1 MPRVI
6 AVSGGKGGTGKSFVA
21 TNLATYL
28 ASLGKSVVLA
38 DVDVEAP
45 NDHILLGVKEL
56 MNEEPIKTFLPI
68 IDYSKCTACGAC
80 VKACDT
86 GALIGARGRPPIVM
100 PRLCSGCMACYY
112 VCPFRAISPD
122 GRRVI
127 GYTYHTPVRKGEASL
142 DLVTGVLREGEEH
155 TPPAVIA
162 ARDRAERVAR
172 GKDALIIDT
181 GAGTG
186 NSVSVAVRGAELL
199 IAVTEPTPLGVHDL
213 AAILELAGAMGLRTW
228 VVVNRWGIGA
238 GEGLDEVIREAGV
251 ERVVRV
257 PYSRGAVEAYVA
269 GEPVILRHR
278 DDPAARALLELGEE
292 VASFMGWS

>member
-28 ASLGKSVVLA
+28 ALLGKSVVLA

-45 NDHILLGVKEL
+45 NDHILLGVNKL
-56 MNEEPIKTFLPI
+56 MNEEPIRTFLPI
-68 IDYSKCTACGAC
+68 IDYNKCTACGAC

-112 VCPFRAISPD
+112 VCPFKAISPE

-127 GYTYHTPVRKGEASL
+127 GYTYHTPVTKNGATL

-162 ARDRAERVAR
+162 ARERAEKVASD
-172 GKDALIIDT
+172 KDILIIDT

-213 AAILELAGAMGLRTW
+213 AAILELANNMGLRAW
-228 VVVNRWGIGA
+228 VVVNRWGIGSD
-238 GEGLDEVIREAGV
+238 EGLEELVKREVV
-251 ERVVRV
+251 ENVVRI

-269 GEPVILRHR
+269 GEPVILRSHE
-278 DDPAARALLELGEE
+278 DPAAKALLNLGKE
-292 VASFMGWS
+292 VSSFMGWS

>member
-1 MPRVI
+1 MPRLI

-28 ASLGKSVVLA
+28 ATLGKSVVLA
-38 DVDVEAP
+38 DADVEAP
-45 NDHILLGVKEL
+45 NDHILLGVTDL
-56 MNEEPIKTFLPI
+56 ANEEPIKTFLPI

-86 GALIGARGRPPIVM
+86 GALIGARGRPPVVM

-112 VCPFRAISPD
+112 VCPFKAISPD

-127 GYTYHTPVRKGEASL
+127 GYTYHTPVRKGGGGLE
-142 DLVTGVLREGEEH
+142 LVTGILREGEEH

-162 ARDRAERVAR
+162 TRARAESVAE
-172 GKDALIIDT
+172 GKEALIIDT

-199 IAVTEPTPLGVHDL
+199 IAVTEPTPLGIHDL
-213 AAILELAGAMGLRTW
+213 SAILELAEAMGLRTW
-228 VVVNRWGIGA
+228 VVVNRWGIGREERI
-238 GEGLDEVIREAGV
+238 EGIIRENGV
-251 ERVVRV
+251 EHVFRV
-257 PYSRGAVEAYVA
+257 PYSRAAVESYVA
-269 GEPVILRHR
+269 GEPLILRSR
-278 DDPAARALLELGEE
+278 SDPAARALIELGEG
-292 VASFMGWS
+292 VASLMGWS